1 MLCQRVSLTM
11 LEYSP
16 HFWRSSSEIVAF
28 AATDALSSKVTAIV
42 LQCLRAELSGRDPE
56 AFIDET

>member
-1 MLCQRVSLTM
+1 M